1 MVLPVTE
8 YTGHT
13 IAFPSLGLTPHR
25 MMWFLSPSQY
35 LFFLFQLNSIQMSS
49 TFGAQDKFFKGNL
62 FSSFAV
68 YSWLYKVAL
77 LHNSK

>member
-49 TFGAQDKFFKGNL
+49 TFGAQDKLDKFFLKGT
-62 FSSFAV
+62 
-68 YSWLYKVAL
+68 YSAHLQFTVGSTK
-77 LHNSK
+77 

>member
-35 LFFLFQLNSIQMSS
+35 LFFLLFFSASVEFYSNVKYIQCPRQVGQV
-49 TFGAQDKFFKGNL
+49 F
-62 FSSFAV
+62 
-68 YSWLYKVAL
+68 
-77 LHNSK
+77 